1 MSESKLFACGIP
13 FENHNQLTMLYVLFE
28 AAIGYSIFEV
38 AESEEIGIELESVQ
52 VRTQSQ
58 STVYNKLHTDTG
70 AFYFFFFIFKLVLNH
85 MRLY

>member
-1 MSESKLFACGIP
+1 MDSLAGSAFLAKS
-13 FENHNQLTMLYVLFE
+13 HQLTMLYVLFE